1 MSLLLHIDTSA
12 DRASLCLS
20 EEEEVLDLVFNE
32 ARNDHATW
40 LHPAIDRMIKKHGRP
55 LSALEAVSV
64 SIGPGSYTGLRI
76 GLSAAKGICYALNI
90 PLLAIS
96 TLKMIAAA
104 SVKEASGLVC
114 PLIDARRMEVYAAVY
129 DKQLTE
135 ITAPHAMILDKEGF
149 SSLLQGLAHQAE
161 ADILFC
167 GNGSPKVPG
176 DFLNHRHIISNIQ
189 ADASH
194 LVALAADLFRKEDH
208 ADTVYT
214 EPVYIKEFYTVKR
227 KD

>member
-90 PLLAIS
+90 PLLTIS

-135 ITAPHAMILDKEGF
+135 IISPRALILDTEGF
-149 SSLLQGLAHQAE
+149 SSLLNSLPEIQQSA
-161 ADILFC
+161 ILFC
-167 GNGSPKVPG
+167 GNGSPKIPG
-176 DFLNHRHIISNIQ
+176 DFLNHRHKISNVQ
-189 ADASH
+189 PDASH
-194 LVALAADLFRKEDH
+194 LAALAIDHFKKKEF
-208 ADTVYT
+208 ADTVYS
-214 EPVYIKEFYTVKR
+214 EPAYIKEFYTVRR